1 MSTRRVIHV
10 LSSLQI
16 GGAERLVV
24 DLAGVQKG
32 QGLEPLILS
41 FGRDTDPL
49 CAVAREQG
57 IAVLSLGEVRSSIDK
72 MRVLNRTLQ
81 EPVPT
86 ALHVHTPWCMP
97 RLALLLPFFRGS
109 VVYTRHGAHSYDSLY
124 WRTLHRWVHQ
134 FVSHLTFV
142 SEQSAAVHR
151 ETYKTNPRPHQVL
164 QFGVNIPTGVSAT
177 AQSSRV
183 PLQIAC
189 VGRLVEVKGQR
200 YLIEALPLLKS
211 KQSYEVH
218 IFGDGPDRP
227 GLESL
232 AAGNPNVVFHGMVM
246 DREEIYGQ
254 MDILVVTS
262 SMEGRSLAIMEA
274 MAHQVAVAA
283 TDIDGNTQLVQQG
296 RTGLLFPYG
305 DPQGLADVLDR
316 LLDNP
321 DLRNGLAK
329 EAREVACK
337 ELSVDASARTLDA
350 LYWPS

>member
-1 MSTRRVIHV
+1 MRRIIHV

-24 DLAGVQKG
+24 DLASVQKR

-49 CAVAREQG
+49 CAVARAQG
-57 IAVLSLGEVRSSIDK
+57 TAVLSLGEVRSSIEK

-81 EPVPT
+81 EDVPT

-124 WRTLHRWVHQ
+124 WRVLHRWVHR

-142 SEQSAAVHR
+142 SEQSGAVHR
-151 ETYKTNPRPHQVL
+151 ETYKTNPRPHRVL
-164 QFGVNIPTGVSAT
+164 QFGVNIPSTVSDPDAR
-177 AQSSRV
+177 AGM
-183 PLQIAC
+183 PLQIGC
-189 VGRLVEVKGQR
+189 VGRLVDVKGQR
-200 YLIEALPLLKS
+200 FLIEAVTKLKS
-211 KQSYEVH
+211 KQAYEVH
-218 IFGDGPDRP
+218 IYGDGPDRAE
-227 GLESL
+227 LESL
-232 AAGNPNVVFHGMVM
+232 AAANPKIVFHGMVM
-246 DREEIYGQ
+246 DREEIYGR

-283 TDIDGNTQLVQQG
+283 TDIDGNTQLVQDG
-296 RTGLLFPYG
+296 NTGLLFPYA
-305 DPQGLADVLDR
+305 DAQALANVLDR
-316 LLDNP
+316 LLDDP
-321 DLRNGLAK
+321 GLRNGLARR
-329 EAREVACK
+329 ARAVACE
-337 ELSVDASARTLDA
+337 ELSLSASARTLDA